1 MSITRKMWESSKLA
15 LPVGLEQRQLT
26 FQDLLWKLLVADE
39 KEGFDLATKFVTGAW
54 SLWFNRNELRNEG
67 QRKEGKV
74 LLNWALHYL
83 EEYNVA
89 VDDSQPSTT
98 QEAVGV
104 AWTTP
109 LSATFKVNVNG
120 AIFAKQRAVGIGVVV
135 RDVQGRVATAISK
148 RINEPLGAV

>member
-1 MSITRKMWESSKLA
+1 M
-15 LPVGLEQRQLT
+15 
-26 FQDLLWKLLVADE
+26 
-39 KEGFDLATKFVTGAW
+39 
-54 SLWFNRNELRNEG
+54 RNGG